1 MTINNNNALCV
12 SKQLGKDF
20 SFSYPKEV
28 FEVTHML
35 ITLIWLSYNAAY
47 YYCAP
52 QIRMYN
58 YASIWKDRF
67 FFKNTDKYTIAKERW
82 KIPVTWVFW
91 SPHRNRA
98 TEAWRPHLVSSNQLD
113 FRMHFSLSLHRCR
126 VHRFQENMIEM
137 SVPVPQDDSHLH
149 LKFSLMWW
157 KTNCNY

>member
-1 MTINNNNALCV
+1 MCFKTARQGFFIFLPQRSVWSDPHANYSNLIIIQCSILSLCSTNTYV
-12 SKQLGKDF
+12 QLCIYLK
-20 SFSYPKEV
+20 
-28 FEVTHML
+28 
-35 ITLIWLSYNAAY
+35 
-47 YYCAP
+47 
-52 QIRMYN
+52 R
-58 YASIWKDRF
+58 SIF
-67 FFKNTDKYTIAKERW
+67 LKNTDKYTIAKERW

-113 FRMHFSLSLHRCR
+113 FRLHFSLSLHRCR